1 MIFMIINKNTVNIP
15 FLSISLS
22 RKTLNVHFPTFL
34 LSYFSLVF
42 FWSLQNYFVLLRTIR
57 NIVITA
63 SRNPVIP

>member
-34 LSYFSLVF
+34 LSYFSLVLF
-42 FWSLQNYFVLLRTIR
+42 GVYKIILYFCER
-57 NIVITA
+57 
-63 SRNPVIP
+63 